1 MHDIRIAAVSMKS
14 VVGETSENLARME
27 KFVEEAHQQAVKLI
41 CFPEM
46 CITGYSIQEDIL
58 PHGQRVPG
66 PASDLVVGMAKRYSM
81 AILAG
86 LAEKMQ
92 DGSLCMSHFVA
103 GPEGILGVYR
113 KIHLGLV
120 EQRLYRAG
128 NRAPIFEFNGLKFG
142 IELCYDS
149 HFPELST
156 MLAIKGAEAIFIPHA
171 SPQET
176 PVEKRDRWM
185 RYLAARAYDN
195 SLFVVTCNQADIGRH
210 GLPLPGVAMIIDP
223 RGRVIKEFIGGGEGI
238 IIADLKAGDLLEVR
252 GDGKRFFLRHRRPE
266 VYGDLVVRKKN
277 MAGNLVYDP

>member
-1 MHDIRIAAVSMKS
+1 MQDIRIAAVTMRS
-14 VVGETSENLARME
+14 VVGETSSNLARMG
-27 KFVEEAHQQAVKLI
+27 KFVEEAHDQGVKLI

-46 CITGYSIQEDIL
+46 CITGYSISEDIL
-58 PHGQRVPG
+58 QHGQWIPG
-66 PASDLVVGMAKRYSM
+66 PAADVVAGMAKAYDM

-92 DGSLCMSHFVA
+92 DGSLSMSHFVA
-103 GPEGILGVYR
+103 GPGGIIGVYR
-113 KIHLGLV
+113 KIHLGLI

-128 NRAPIFEFNGLKFG
+128 NSAPVFQFDGFNFG

-176 PVEKRDRWM
+176 PAEKRDRWM

-195 SLFVVTCNQADIGRH
+195 SLFVVTCNQTDLNRD
-210 GLPLPGVAMIIDP
+210 GLAFPGLAMIINP
-223 RGRVIKEFIGGGEGI
+223 RGRVLKEFIGGGEGI
-238 IIADLKAGDLLEVR
+238 IIADLRARDLQEVR
-252 GDGKRFFLRHRRPE
+252 GNGKRFFLRHRRPE
-266 VYGDLVVRKKN
+266 IYGELVMPMKN
-277 MAGNLVYDP
+277 QNS